1 MNNAGEIVERYFTAL
16 YAGDLETAR
25 QYLADNVSFRGPA
38 ASFSGAD
45 TYLKATQHALRALK
59 RVDKRKVFVDGSD
72 VCILFDLHIDHPVES
87 IAIADFYHLEGG
99 KIASI
104 QSILDTGPLTSST
117 PTSSGGETARDPVCG
132 MTVAKASAAATR
144 TYAGN
149 TYYFC
154 NTGCAEDFDRQPEHY
169 VPTAA

>member
-45 TYLKATQHALRALK
+45 TYLKATQHAVRALK

-72 VCILFDLHIDHPVES
+72 VCILFDLHIDGRRIRHVGAFDCVPEDVVEGV
-87 IAIADFYHLEGG
+87 HWREVL
-99 KIASI
+99 
-104 QSILDTGPLTSST
+104 L
-117 PTSSGGETARDPVCG
+117 
-132 MTVAKASAAATR
+132 
-144 TYAGN
+144 
-149 TYYFC
+149 
-154 NTGCAEDFDRQPEHY
+154 AEVHRH
-169 VPTAA
+169 